1 MSNNNKQQQFA
12 IEAGGYIGHFIN
24 YGTFDSLSVMGLWI
38 SNQSSGVSR
47 VTNYGIMGSIDT
59 LVATTLL
66 NNLGLMGGKNHHI
79 QAENGSKISIQN
91 YMLKITETASTFNNF
106 SGLNNNTTNFSH
118 LVINIGSGSSIAFKD
133 GDSKIILDFDNGFE
147 LGKKYSIN
155 KVATNQSGNPALGVD
170 FSRLIPRSD
179 IYDLTQDGDSFIVT
193 LKPHNSTIGN
203 LYKSNI
209 RTMNN
214 FYTMSNAMIY
224 SHKYSAKRN
233 TNKRRVIRRVKKTAN
248 LFIDSSLRDS
258 QSDSWQSTKESS
270 ESKWIASYSTNTRN
284 DRVVDS
290 SLRES
295 QSDSWQSTLDSL
307 ESNESFAYKSDSGDY
322 YANNATTNPTQ
333 TRRTITTNRTS
344 LNPNNDKYYFILTP
358 FVNHNLFF
366 ESGRYNLSG
375 LEYGF
380 LTTFSGKLSPSNALG
395 AHFMMSYGSLG
406 DSKDKD
412 FSVTNLNLNIGLN
425 YKFDMIW
432 DMYLKARGDF
442 FYFLNQVKTLTMPNA
457 IKPNT
462 LGFGVSVAYG
472 KDFNFGSGGM
482 LGVELGIDYKALQS
496 NTISLQNSADRSVSE
511 TYQKSLYNLIYVD
524 LGLNYAKYFN
534 TNAGIWGLNAGLGIK
549 GNVSANKLAKSQI
562 RISAL
567 NQSVDMVLDND
578 KVLGYANLSGS
589 YVLNAK
595 DFNMEFSIA
604 YYGNYGD
611 RVISN
616 GGGVE
621 MRVVF

>member
-1 MSNNNKQQQFA
+1 MR
-12 IEAGGYIGHFIN
+12 HLIN
-24 YGTFDSLSVMGLWI
+24 YGTMGAI
-38 SNQSSGVSR
+38 SGNRGGTSANIPML
-47 VTNYGIMGSIDT
+47 VTNYGRMSGIETNWGNADITIDNYGIIDM
-59 LVATTLL
+59 TTSKHHLSAG
-66 NNLGLMGGKNHHI
+66 NNYSFILKNYAMI
-79 QAENGSKISIQN
+79 IIQN
-91 YMLKITETASTFNNF
+91 ADIFNNF
-106 SGLNNNTTNFSH
+106 DGNQTEGDNSH
-118 LVINIGSGSSIAFKD
+118 LIFNSSNRYISFADSSG
-133 GDSKIILDFDNGFE
+133 KIILDFGGDFEFDKEYLISKLVTDKNGSNR
-147 LGKKYSIN
+147 L
-155 KVATNQSGNPALGVD
+155 QVD
-170 FSRLIPRSD
+170 FGRLTTRSD
-179 IYDLTQDGDSFIVT
+179 IFTLIQNGDNFIVK
-193 LKPHNSTIGN
+193 LNVSSGAIGN

-224 SHKYSAKRN
+224 SHKYSAKRT

-248 LFIDSSLRDS
+248 LFNDSSLQDS
-258 QSDSWQSTKESS
+258 ALAE
-270 ESKWIASYSTNTRN
+270 
-284 DRVVDS
+284 
-290 SLRES
+290 
-295 QSDSWQSTLDSL
+295 SWQSTLDSL

-333 TRRTITTNRTS
+333 TRRTITTNRTLS
-344 LNPNNDKYYFILTP
+344 NQSDKYYFILTP

-380 LTTFSGKLSPSNALG
+380 LTAFSGKITPSNALG

-412 FSVTNLNLNIGLN
+412 FSITNLNLNIGLN

-432 DMYLKARGDF
+432 DMYLKTRGDF

-482 LGVELGIDYKALQS
+482 LGVEVAIDYKALQS
-496 NTISLQNSADRSVSE
+496 STISLQNSADRSVSE

-567 NQSVDMVLDND
+567 NRSVDMVLDND

-595 DFNMEFSIA
+595 DFDMEFSIA